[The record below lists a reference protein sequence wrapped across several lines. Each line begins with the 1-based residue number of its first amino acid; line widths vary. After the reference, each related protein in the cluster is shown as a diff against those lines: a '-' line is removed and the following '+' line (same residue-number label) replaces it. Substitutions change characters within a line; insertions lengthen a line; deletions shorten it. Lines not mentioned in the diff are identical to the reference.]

1 MTDQGRP
8 GTRGYTTALV
18 LCATPEDVHAAVTN
32 PRGWW
37 GESVTGASHGVGDE
51 FTFEV
56 SGVHWSRLR
65 VAECG
70 PTRIAWDV
78 VDARIE
84 YVEDHAE
91 WVGTRIVF
99 ALEPVPE
106 GTRLSFQHDGLM
118 PDLACYDS
126 CSLAWASLIH
136 DSLRRLVTE
145 GRGEPYAA
153 APLAG

>member
-1 MTDQGRP
+1 MTDQGQP
-8 GTRGYTTALV
+8 TSRGYATALV
-18 LCATPEDVHAAVTN
+18 LCAAPEDVRAAVRD

-37 GESVTGASHGVGDE
+37 AETVAGASQAVGDE
-51 FTFEV
+51 FTFDV
-56 SGVHWSRLR
+56 PGVHWSRLR
-65 VAECG
+65 VAECS
-70 PTRIAWDV
+70 PTRVVWDV

-99 ALEPVPE
+99 EVEPVPE
-106 GTRLSFQHDGLM
+106 GTRLSFRHDGLM

-126 CSLAWASLIH
+126 CSRAWASLIH

-145 GRGEPYAA
+145 GQGEPYAA
-153 APLAG
+153 EPLAG